1 MRVIYRLLII
11 GIVIGLMLSFSY
23 AQENEYT
30 VMTKSGDVFLINRVS
45 KDLTDLHI
53 GDKLNYHDNIQLNLA
68 AYIVLVDTNLQSV
81 ELFNEGQY
89 NISTLDTMFTVKRNT
104 ITENITKFIL
114 NEMSTS
120 SAKYNDMKTLGAVV
134 RNPLNVVEVA
144 VPKFGNIEDSVY
156 SFSWYPLPK
165 DSGYIFRIFNQ
176 NGNSLYMNE
185 IFDTSITLDLSNFNF
200 QFDNE
205 YYWSVF
211 DKTSFELSKDS
222 VSFKLISPKHK
233 EQIYNEVENLKK
245 DFLIKKSPFNNFII
259 ARYLLKNELNESAI
273 KYFEKCIQIAP
284 MSEFYWAEYIQ
295 FLIDVGLSRKAM
307 NQWNKSPFNMV
318 NINNMD

>member
-1 MRVIYRLLII
+1 MRVIHRLLIFS
-11 GIVIGLMLSFSY
+11 IVIGLMLSFSY

-30 VMTKSGDVFLINRVS
+30 VMTKSGEVFLINRVS
-45 KDLTDLHI
+45 NNLRDLHI

-81 ELFNEGQY
+81 ELINEGQY

-120 SAKYNDMKTLGAVV
+120 SEKYNDMKTLGAVV

-144 VPKFGNIEDSVY
+144 VPKYGKIEDSVY
-156 SFSWYPLPK
+156 NFSWYPMPK

-185 IFDTSITLDLSNFNF
+185 IFDTSITLGLSNFNF
-200 QFDNE
+200 QFDNK

-211 DKTSFELSKDS
+211 DKTLFESSKDS
-222 VSFKLISPKHK
+222 VSFKVISPKLK

-259 ARYLLKNELNESAI
+259 ARYLVKNELNESAI

-295 FLIDVGLSRKAM
+295 FLIDVGLSRKAIY
-307 NQWNKSPFNMV
+307 QWNKSPFNKV
-318 NINNMD
+318 TKNNMD